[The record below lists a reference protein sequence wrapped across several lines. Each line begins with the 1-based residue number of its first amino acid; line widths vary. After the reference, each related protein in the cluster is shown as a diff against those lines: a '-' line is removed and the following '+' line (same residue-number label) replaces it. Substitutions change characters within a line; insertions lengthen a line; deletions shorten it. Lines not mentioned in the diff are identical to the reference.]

1 MAKTLEEKVKAL
13 RERVGDNVFYY
24 DDCKGITTVETLK
37 KHNLIHKVNRNR
49 KVSMSIEEVVDLL
62 NMIDEDEHGYF
73 IEGDKVCYIEH
84 EYGYQL
90 N

>member
-1 MAKTLEEKVKAL
+1 MAKTLEEKVKEL
-13 RERVGDNVFYY
+13 RERVGNNVFYY
-24 DDCKGITTVETLK
+24 DDCNGITTIATLK
-37 KHNLIHKVNRNR
+37 KYNLIHKVNRDR

-62 NMIDEDEHGYF
+62 NMIDEDNEYF
-73 IEGDKVCYIEH
+73 VEDDKVCYIEH

>member
-1 MAKTLEEKVKAL
+1 MAKTLNEKVEAL
-13 RERVGDNVFYY
+13 RKRVGDSVFYY
-24 DDCKGITTVETLK
+24 DDCKGITTIETLK
-37 KHNLIHKVNRNR
+37 KYNLIHKVNRNR

-62 NMIDEDEHGYF
+62 NMLDEDCNEYF
-73 IEGDKVCYIEH
+73 VEDNKICYIEH